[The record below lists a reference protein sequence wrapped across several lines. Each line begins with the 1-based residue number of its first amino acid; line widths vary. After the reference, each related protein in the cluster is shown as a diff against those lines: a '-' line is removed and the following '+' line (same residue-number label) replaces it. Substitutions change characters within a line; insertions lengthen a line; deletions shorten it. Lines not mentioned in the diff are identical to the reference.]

1 MRICFVMPR
10 NMSFSP
16 ATATSIDLCV
26 RDLVQFSRFR
36 DTTEVFGEPVAAPF
50 ADMRFQSVPRPA
62 SMSQARYARR
72 LAMALRQRA
81 PDVIVVEQHPGS
93 AAIISRCLPDIPV
106 VLHRHG
112 MTQDY
117 SSLWQR
123 WRYGRLYGRA
133 ARIVCVS
140 ESLAAYVRGTF
151 PALAQRIAVVPNGID
166 TRLWQP
172 AAKEKLI
179 AFAGRAV
186 TEKGVL
192 EMSGALARLLTRH
205 PDWRATLLLAAAQR
219 DAPVLASMKALL
231 APVMGAIAW
240 HENAPL
246 DQVRDVFGRAAIV
259 LVPSIAREG
268 FGRTA
273 LEAHA
278 AGAALISSGAGALRE
293 VSGDAALYLDAV
305 SEAAIESAT
314 ERLIAAPAE
323 LARLQELS
331 VSRARMHDIR
341 ACAAGFD
348 ALCESVLA
356 ERRGN
361 A

>member
-1 MRICFVMPR
+1 MPR

-26 RDLVQFSRFR
+26 RDLAQFSRYR
-36 DTTEVFGEPVAAPF
+36 DQVEVLGEPVADPF
-50 ADMRFQSVPRPA
+50 PDMRFHSVARPA
-62 SMSQARYARR
+62 SMGQFRYARR
-72 LAMALRQRA
+72 LAAALRQRA

-117 SSLWQR
+117 SKPWQR

-140 ESLAAYVRGTF
+140 ESLGRYVRATF
-151 PALAQRIAVVPNGID
+151 PALAERIAVVPNGID
-166 TRLWQP
+166 TTLWQP
-172 AAKEKLI
+172 APKEKLI

-186 TEKGVL
+186 SEKGVI
-192 EMSGALARLLTRH
+192 EMSGALRDLLARH
-205 PDWRATLLLAAAQR
+205 PDWRAALLLAAAKR
-219 DAPVLASMKALL
+219 DAPVLAGMKAAL
-231 APVMGAIAW
+231 APVMSAIDW

-246 DQVRDVFGRAAIV
+246 DQVSDVFGRASIV
-259 LVPSIAREG
+259 LVPSIVREG

-278 AGAALISSGAGALRE
+278 AGAALVSSGAGALRE
-293 VSGDAALYLDAV
+293 VSGDAALYLDTV
-305 SEAAIESAT
+305 SEAAIARAT
-314 ERLIAAPAE
+314 ESLIAAPDE
-323 LARLQELS
+323 LARLQALS
-331 VSRARMHDIR
+331 VARAQMHDIR
-341 ACAAGFD
+341 TCAARFD
-348 ALCESVLA
+348 AVCESVVATQL
-356 ERRGN
+356 GGP
-361 A
+361 

>member
-10 NMSFSP
+10 NMSFSA

-26 RDLVQFSRFR
+26 HDLARFSRYR
-36 DTTEVFGEPVAAPF
+36 DTIEVFGEPVAEPF
-50 ADMRFQSVPRPA
+50 ADIRFNDVPRPA
-62 SMSQARYARR
+62 AMGQYRYARR
-72 LAMALRQRA
+72 LATALRQRA

-112 MTQDY
+112 MPQDY
-117 SSLWQR
+117 RKSWQR

-133 ARIVCVS
+133 TRIVCVS
-140 ESLAAYVRGTF
+140 ESLSRQVCAAF
-151 PALAQRIAVVPNGID
+151 PALAERVAVVANGID
-166 TRLWQP
+166 TTLWQP
-172 AAKEKLI
+172 APKEKLI

-186 TEKGVL
+186 SEKGVL
-192 EMSGALARLLTRH
+192 EMSGALRHLLARH
-205 PDWRATLLLAAAQR
+205 PDWRAALLLAAGPR
-219 DAPVLASMKALL
+219 DAPVLAAMKATL
-231 APVMGAIAW
+231 APVMGVIDW

-246 DQVRDVFGRAAIV
+246 DRVRDVFGRASIV

-293 VSGDAALYLDAV
+293 VSGDAALYLDVV
-305 SEAAIESAT
+305 SETAIERAT
-314 ERLIAAPAE
+314 ESLIAVPEE
-323 LARLQELS
+323 LARLQALS
-331 VSRARMHDIR
+331 VARARMHDIR
-341 ACAAGFD
+341 TCAARFD
-348 ALCESVLA
+348 AVCESVVAASL
-356 ERRGN
+356 GGP
-361 A
+361 